1 MNYIEILNDDELK
14 FLCSNIHIKIVRE
27 YFNKNSKNFQKIKPG
42 FRANTLT
49 KDEIFSILYDNYS
62 DPFISE
68 IINLFISKELEK
80 IDSIANKLEGTNNEF
95 NLIFALSRS
104 IFIRNINLYFKLA
117 QKDVS
122 QEHMNILSDLAKD
135 ISDLI
140 SDNTEFLNKL
150 QIANKEIKK
159 LESKNDKK
167 NSTIEKLNEKL
178 EQYTNIEKENKKN
191 IIEIEELKKKDIES
205 NKKLEEY
212 ISLQKSSKA
221 TIENLKSRLNTLEKD
236 LEKSIS
242 EEEHLNT
249 IKNLKSDYDHKLDE
263 KYTEIQNL
271 KIERSNLEK
280 EIITWKERFNMEN
293 FIDDELLYPLRP
305 KSMEEFEEFFEYNVE
320 SLGISTSETTYK
332 LLFKYIKSIAFLGS
346 PILIKYRAGMNLA
359 NILSNTLEDKKF
371 VRSINIDKDTKLYEI
386 NHFLKSTN
394 DRVVVI
400 NNLIGSGREFEV
412 LPMLL
417 TNENKIIIV
426 TYLHDRTLYYLPQE
440 TLEYFNYVNL
450 SSYKILSNELYL
462 EEDGSKIEE
471 EEYIYDKDLIL
482 DNNRYTR
489 IFDRITNELGFG
501 LNFSS
506 RIGVHIDDID
516 KLDSILLFSIL
527 PFVRDVLKINPY
539 EKSIELQKYAG
550 RDSKS
555 KNKSIYL
562 EWFDLWMNY

>member
-562 EWFDLWMNY
+562 EWFDL

>member
-14 FLCSNIHIKIVRE
+14 FLCSNIPIKIVRE
-27 YFNKNSKNFQKIKPG
+27 YFNKNSKNFQKLKPG
-42 FRANTLT
+42 FRAVTL
-49 KDEIFSILYDNYS
+49 KKEEIFDILYNNHAN
-62 DPFISE
+62 PFITDML
-68 IINLFISKELEK
+68 NKFLLKELEK
-80 IDSIANKLEGTNNEF
+80 IDSIINTFKGKSNEF
-95 NLIFALSRS
+95 NLIYALYRT
-104 IFIRNINLYFKLA
+104 IFIKNISLYFKLSG
-117 QKDVS
+117 KEVS
-122 QEHMNILSDLAKD
+122 KEYVDIMSEYAKD
-135 ISDLI
+135 ISELI
-140 SDNTEFLNKL
+140 IENADFLKKL
-150 QIANKEIKK
+150 QKSNNKIKS
-159 LESKNDKK
+159 LATQNYIN

-205 NKKLEEY
+205 NKKIEEY

-221 TIENLKSRLNTLEKD
+221 TIEDLKSRLNTLEKD

-305 KSMEEFEEFFEYNVE
+305 KSIEEFEEFFEYNVE
-320 SLGISTSETTYK
+320 SLGINTSETTYK

-359 NILSNTLEDKKF
+359 NILSNTIEDKKF

-489 IFDRITNELGFG
+489 IFDRITNELGFE

-555 KNKSIYL
+555 KNKLIYL
-562 EWFDLWMNY
+562 EWFDL

>member
-14 FLCSNIHIKIVRE
+14 FLCSNIPVIIVKE
-27 YFNKNSKNFQKIKPG
+27 YFNKNSKEFQKIKPG
-42 FRANTLT
+42 FRAKTLT
-49 KDEIFSILYDNYS
+49 NDEIFDILYDNQA
-62 DPFISE
+62 DPFIS
-68 IINLFISKELEK
+68 NMLNKFLLKELEN
-80 IDSIANKLEGTNNEF
+80 IDSLTKNYRGKSDEF
-95 NLIFALSRS
+95 NLICSLNRS
-104 IFIRNINLYFKLA
+104 IFINNIPLYFKLSG
-117 QKDVS
+117 KEVS
-122 QEHMNILSDLAKD
+122 KEYVDIMSGYAKD
-135 ISDLI
+135 ISELI
-140 SDNTEFLNKL
+140 DDNTEFLNKL
-150 QIANKEIKK
+150 KIANKEIKTLTTK
-159 LESKNDKK
+159 NNKDNSK
-167 NSTIEKLNEKL
+167 IEKLNEKL
-178 EQYTNIEKENKKN
+178 EQYKNIEKQNKKT
-191 IIEIEELKKKDIES
+191 IIEIDELKKKDFES
-205 NKKLEEY
+205 NKKIEEY
-212 ISLQKSSKA
+212 ISLQKSSKN
-221 TIENLKSRLNTLEKD
+221 TIEDLKSRLSTLEKN

-242 EEEHLNT
+242 KEEHLTT

-263 KYTEIQNL
+263 NHKEIQNL

-280 EIITWKERFNMEN
+280 EIITWKDRFNMDN
-293 FIDDELLYPLRP
+293 FIDDELLHPLRP

-320 SLGISTSETTYK
+320 SLGINTSETTYK
-332 LLFKYIKSIAFLGS
+332 LLFKYIESIAFLGY

-394 DRVVVI
+394 DRVVII
-400 NNLIGSGREFEV
+400 NNLIGNGREFEV

-417 TNENKIIIV
+417 NNKNKIIIV

-450 SSYKILSNELYL
+450 SSYKILSKELYL

-471 EEYIYDKDLIL
+471 EEYIYDKDLTL
-482 DNNRYTR
+482 ENNRYTR
-489 IFDRITNELGFG
+489 IFDKITKELGFG

-506 RIGVHIDDID
+506 RIGFCIDDID

-562 EWFDLWMNY
+562 EWFDL

>member
-14 FLCSNIHIKIVRE
+14 FLCSNIPIKIVRE

-62 DPFISE
+62 DPFIYE

-80 IDSIANKLEGTNNEF
+80 IDGIANKLEGTNNEF

-122 QEHMNILSDLAKD
+122 QEYMNILSDLAKD
-135 ISDLI
+135 ISELI
-140 SDNTEFLNKL
+140 NDNTEFLNKL

-159 LESKNDKK
+159 LASKNDKN

-178 EQYTNIEKENKKN
+178 EQYTNIEKQNEKN
-191 IIEIEELKKKDIES
+191 IIEIDELKKKDIES
-205 NKKLEEY
+205 NKKIEQY

-221 TIENLKSRLNTLEKD
+221 TIEDLKSRLSTLEKD

-242 EEEHLNT
+242 EEEHLTT

-280 EIITWKERFNMEN
+280 EIITWKDRFNMEN
-293 FIDDELLYPLRP
+293 FIDDKLLYPLRP

-320 SLGISTSETTYK
+320 SLGINTSETTYK
-332 LLFKYIKSIAFLGS
+332 LLFKYIKSIAFSGS

-450 SSYKILSNELYL
+450 SSHKILSKELYL
-462 EEDGSKIEE
+462 EEDGSKIDEE
-471 EEYIYDKDLIL
+471 KYICDKDLIL

-501 LNFSS
+501 SNFSS

-539 EKSIELQKYAG
+539 DKSIELQKYAG
-550 RDSKS
+550 IDSKS